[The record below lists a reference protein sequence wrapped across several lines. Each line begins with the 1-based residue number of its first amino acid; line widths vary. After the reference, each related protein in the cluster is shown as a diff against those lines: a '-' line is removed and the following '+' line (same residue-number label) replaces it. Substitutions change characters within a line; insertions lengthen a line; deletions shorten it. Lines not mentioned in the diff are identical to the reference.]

1 MTMRASIGSLLARVP
16 PGIAVVLAA
25 VIVLVIGVID
35 HTTGLYLGL
44 SFFYIGPIAMAAWYG
59 GRLPAIC
66 VAGLASLTGMIADL
80 APGSG
85 LGFLP
90 FWNAIV
96 RLGVFLVIGGVVA
109 ALRTSLETQRRL
121 AHSDP
126 LTGAAN
132 ARSFD
137 ETAEKELARARRY
150 GHPIALAY
158 LDLDNFKQVNDGF
171 GHRTGDRVLQIVAE
185 TIQGQVRPSDL
196 LARMGGDEFAI
207 LMPQT
212 NAEQACRAFER
223 IRGALESRIAASGWP
238 VTLSVGI
245 TEWSEEVDSI
255 DRLFSR
261 ADSLMYQAKRD
272 GKNSIVREPSPTVV
286 DLEATHPRGARLEP

>member
-1 MTMRASIGSLLARVP
+1 MRRSIGTLFVRVP
-16 PGIAVVLAA
+16 PGIAVALAA
-25 VIVLVIGVID
+25 VIVLLIGVID
-35 HTTGLYLGL
+35 HTTGVYLGL
-44 SFFYIGPIAMAAWYG
+44 SVFYIGPIAMAAWYG
-59 GRLPAIC
+59 GRLPAIWIG
-66 VAGLASLTGMIADL
+66 GLASLTGMIADL
-80 APGSG
+80 DPGGG

-109 ALRTSLETQRRL
+109 ALRRSLETQRRL

-132 ARSFD
+132 ARCFD
-137 ETAEKELARARRY
+137 EMAEKELARARRY
-150 GHPIALAY
+150 RHPMTLAY

-196 LARMGGDEFAI
+196 LARMGGDEFVI
-207 LMPQT
+207 LMPET
-212 NAEQACRAFER
+212 NVEQACRAFER
-223 IRGALESRIAASGWP
+223 IHGVLESRIAASGWP

-245 TEWSEEVDSI
+245 AEWSQEVDSI

-272 GKNSIVREPSPTVV
+272 GKNRIVREPSPASL
-286 DLEATHPRGARLEP
+286 DLEATHHRGAQPEA

>member
-1 MTMRASIGSLLARVP
+1 MRRSIGRLFVRVP
-16 PGIAVVLAA
+16 PGIAVALAA
-25 VIVLVIGVID
+25 VIVLLIGVID
-35 HTTGLYLGL
+35 HATGVYLSL
-44 SFFYIGPIAMAAWYG
+44 SVFYIGPIAMAAWYG
-59 GRLPAIC
+59 GRLPAIWI
-66 VAGLASLTGMIADL
+66 AGLACLVGMIADL
-80 APGSG
+80 GPLTE

-90 FWNAIV
+90 FWNAMV
-96 RLGVFLVIGGVVA
+96 RLAVLLVIGGVVGE
-109 ALRTSLETQRRL
+109 LRRSLDTQRRL

-132 ARSFD
+132 ARCFD

-150 GHPIALAY
+150 RHPMTLAY

-196 LARMGGDEFAI
+196 LARMGGDEFVI
-207 LMPQT
+207 LMPET

-223 IRGALESRIAASGWP
+223 IRGVLESRIAASGWP

-245 TEWSEEVDSI
+245 AEWSQEVDSI

-272 GKNSIVREPSPTVV
+272 GKNRTVREPSPASLE
-286 DLEATHPRGARLEP
+286 LEATHHRRARPEP

>member
-1 MTMRASIGSLLARVP
+1 MRRSIGRFFVRIP
-16 PGIAVVLAA
+16 RGIAVALAA
-25 VIVLVIGVID
+25 VFVLLIGVVD

-44 SFFYIGPIAMAAWYG
+44 SVFYIGPIAMAAWYG
-59 GRLPAIC
+59 GRLPAIWIG
-66 VAGLASLTGMIADL
+66 GLASLTGMIADL
-80 APGSG
+80 DPGRG
-85 LGFLP
+85 LGFLS

-96 RLGVFLVIGGVVA
+96 RLGVFLVIGGVVS
-109 ALRTSLETQRRL
+109 ALRRSLETQRRL

-132 ARSFD
+132 ARCFD

-185 TIQGQVRPSDL
+185 TIQGQVRPSDM

-212 NAEQACRAFER
+212 TAEQACHAFER
-223 IRGALESRIAASGWP
+223 IRGVLESRIAASGWP

-245 TEWSEEVDSI
+245 AEWSEEVDSI

-272 GKNSIVREPSPTVV
+272 GKNHIVREPSPTSR
-286 DLEATHPRGARLEP
+286 DLEATQPGTSKP

>member
-1 MTMRASIGSLLARVP
+1 MRRSIGTLFVRVP
-16 PGIAVVLAA
+16 PGIAVAVAA
-25 VIVLVIGVID
+25 VIVLLIGVID
-35 HTTGLYLGL
+35 HTTGLYLSL
-44 SFFYIGPIAMAAWYG
+44 AVFYIGPITMAAWYG

-66 VAGLASLTGMIADL
+66 IAGLASLTGMIADL
-80 APGSG
+80 APRTG

-109 ALRTSLETQRRL
+109 ALRRSLETQRRL

-132 ARSFD
+132 ARCFD
-137 ETAEKELARARRY
+137 ENAERELARARRY
-150 GHPIALAY
+150 RHAVTLAY

-185 TIQGQVRPSDL
+185 TIQGHVRPSDL

-207 LMPQT
+207 LMPET
-212 NAEQACRAFER
+212 NAEQACLAFER
-223 IRGALESRIAASGWP
+223 IRGVLESRIAASGWP

-245 TEWSEEVDSI
+245 AEWSDEVDSI

-272 GKNSIVREPSPTVV
+272 GKNRTVREPSPASL
-286 DLEATHPRGARLEP
+286 DLEATHHRGAQPQP